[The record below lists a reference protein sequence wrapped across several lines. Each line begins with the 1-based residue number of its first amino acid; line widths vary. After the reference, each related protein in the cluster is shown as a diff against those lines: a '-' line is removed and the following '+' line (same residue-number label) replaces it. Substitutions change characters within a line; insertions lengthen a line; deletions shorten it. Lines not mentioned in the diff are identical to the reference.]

1 MRSKTTL
8 NVNPITSFL
17 TGIARLVDLGGS
29 LNSHSKLERLYRDR
43 TSDRAAI
50 ESDWLAIG
58 KDITTAISKYDQTLK
73 SKRKVSNVR

>member
-8 NVNPITSFL
+8 NVNPATSFL
-17 TGIARLVDLGGS
+17 TGIARLVDFGGS
-29 LNSHSKLERLYRDR
+29 LNSRSKLERLHRDR
-43 TSDRAAI
+43 ISDRAAI